1 MCSVPHSLAGSSSQ
15 PCDHLC
21 MGRYA
26 GHLWSETGPALWCEA
41 RPPLGRAQAL
51 LAASTLMLGDLA
63 QLVGVRGSFGTGLLS
78 GSLGQGEGLMP
89 LHSDEQMSPAV
100 AVPAQVLIRDVW
112 ATLWQPG
119 AALLA
124 SASLVLAP

>member
-1 MCSVPHSLAGSSSQ
+1 M
-15 PCDHLC
+15 
-21 MGRYA
+21 
-26 GHLWSETGPALWCEA
+26 GPALWCEA
-41 RPPLGRAQAL
+41 RPPLGHVQAL

-63 QLVGVRGSFGTGLLS
+63 QLAGVWGSFGTGLLS
-78 GSLGQGEGLMP
+78 GSLGRGEGLMP
-89 LHSDEQMSPAV
+89 LHSDEQMSPVV
-100 AVPAQVLIRDVW
+100 AVPAQVLIQDVW